1 MTGIESDGE
10 DGMEDVRSDTGRD
23 AFGWVANGPGSS
35 YVITQPQKCHT
46 GYNADAPMHMGDRDK
61 KGGTV

>member
-23 AFGWVANGPGSS
+23 AFGWVANGPGS
-35 YVITQPQKCHT
+35 YVITRPQKCHT
-46 GYNADAPMHMGDRDK
+46 GTRDITPMHLGERDK